1 MIRYIIGVTI
11 LAACYW
17 VGAATTAGGIDSP
30 VAADRQMVNV
40 LRGDVQRNLR
50 ARCMRNP
57 WTPYAYPDVRAIPG
71 ERVRA
76 ILATWR
82 NRKVWVRNQG
92 SRCQRIRHRSLW
104 MCIHAREGSWND
116 PNPPYFGGLQMG
128 YWFMGVYGDRDT
140 YGRNIYRQ
148 EGTANNWSAYEQ
160 MGVAEAAYREEGY
173 SYRWLQGQW
182 PNTHQGCGS

>member
-1 MIRYIIGVTI
+1 MIRYIIGVSI

-17 VGAATTAGGIDSP
+17 VGAANPVGGIDPP

-50 ARCMRNP
+50 QRCMSNP

-82 NRKVWVRNQG
+82 NRKVWIRNQD
-92 SRCQRIRHRSLW
+92 SRCSRIPAWPWLALASCESGRDWDYNGGSGFDGGFQFLPSTW
-104 MCIHAREGSWND
+104 TAARQGITHYQYAWQAPAYVQYLVARDWLRRTSW
-116 PNPPYFGGLQMG
+116 
-128 YWFMGVYGDRDT
+128 
-140 YGRNIYRQ
+140 
-148 EGTANNWSAYEQ
+148 A
-160 MGVAEAAYREEGY
+160 
-173 SYRWLQGQW
+173 QW
-182 PNTHQGCGS
+182 PACSRAIGARP